1 MSSDGSP
8 GDHST
13 WSCGDISVIAFEAPG
28 SNSSIEKQR
37 LKQNPTTKQWLDLRR
52 DNHRVDEPIGERRAI
67 QVEKGRKGREWREE
81 RGMGQGG
88 RQRGERDRQ
97 TETKDT
103 EKQRQTDS
111 ETHTQKQRDGD
122 IERDRDREMEISSIT
137 TPRKGALHV
146 V

>member
-8 GDHST
+8 GDNST

-81 RGMGQGG
+81 RGKGQGG
-88 RQRGERDRQ
+88 RQRGETDRQ
-97 TETKDT
+97 RQKTQKNRGRQTARHTLRNRETET
-103 EKQRQTDS
+103 
-111 ETHTQKQRDGD
+111 
-122 IERDRDREMEISSIT
+122 
-137 TPRKGALHV
+137 
-146 V
+146 